1 MMLRWGPGRPDVSA
15 LAAYAGVVLAA
26 VASIIIVPGLHGLMG
41 AGLAILMLSI
51 AIVDARRFIIPDWLV
66 AIAIALGFVGAG
78 VESGFDV
85 SEVAYAALR
94 GALVGL
100 AFGALRE
107 AYWRLRKRE
116 GMGLGDVKLAVVA
129 GLWLDWMGVAFAVE
143 MAALAAL
150 AITGFRLWR
159 GQAIT
164 GATAVPF
171 GLYFAPAIWLAWLIE
186 AGLLNLIYWP

>member
-1 MMLRWGPGRPDVSA
+1 MMLRSGPGRQNVSVA
-15 LAAYAGVVLAA
+15 AAYATVILAA
-26 VASIIIVPGLHGLMG
+26 AVSILIVPGLRGLMG

-66 AIAIALGFVGAG
+66 ATAIALGFVSAG
-78 VESGFDV
+78 IESGFDI
-85 SEVAYAALR
+85 SEMAYAGLR

-100 AFGALRE
+100 AFVALRE

-129 GLWLDWMGVAFAVE
+129 GLWLDWMGIAFAIE

-150 AITGFRLWR
+150 AITGFRIWR

-186 AGLLNLIYWP
+186 AGLVNLI

>member
-1 MMLRWGPGRPDVSA
+1 V
-15 LAAYAGVVLAA
+15 AYAAVVLAA
-26 VASIIIVPGLHGLMG
+26 AVSILIVPGLRGLMG

-66 AIAIALGFVGAG
+66 AIAIALGFVSAG
-78 VESGFDV
+78 VEFGFDV
-85 SEVAYAALR
+85 TEFINAGLR

-100 AFGALRE
+100 AFAALRE

-150 AITGFRLWR
+150 AIIGFRLWR
-159 GQAIT
+159 GQAVT

-186 AGLLNLIYWP
+186 ARLLSLI